1 MNKGIKLIIISVLL
15 AAVILLSVF
24 TPFLNKLGG
33 MLSHF
38 FTPVQSGITVAINK
52 TGEFFGSFGK
62 AAYLA
67 EQNRLLNEQ
76 INKMKTENSEAVRI
90 KKENDSLKE
99 LLNIKNGNYKENSEA
114 AIVIAKDAGNWFN
127 VFTVNKGSSKNVS
140 ENSAVINSKGLI
152 GRVTNSSSNSS
163 NVITIID
170 PNHSVS
176 GMISRT
182 GDLVQIDGELQLMK
196 DGLCKMTVITED
208 ADIMIGDTV
217 ETSGVGGIYPRGIMI
232 GIVKEFK
239 NNEEGTGQ
247 YAVVEPYV
255 DFQHIYE
262 VLIILPEQ
270 EVEEQ

>member
-1 MNKGIKLIIISVLL
+1 
-15 AAVILLSVF
+15 
-24 TPFLNKLGG
+24 
-33 MLSHF
+33 
-38 FTPVQSGITVAINK
+38 
-52 TGEFFGSFGK
+52 
-62 AAYLA
+62 
-67 EQNRLLNEQ
+67 
-76 INKMKTENSEAVRI
+76 
-90 KKENDSLKE
+90 
-99 LLNIKNGNYKENSEA
+99 
-114 AIVIAKDAGNWFN
+114 
-127 VFTVNKGSSKNVS
+127 
-140 ENSAVINSKGLI
+140 
-152 GRVTNSSSNSS
+152 
-163 NVITIID
+163 
-170 PNHSVS
+170 
-176 GMISRT
+176 MISRT

-262 VLIILPEQ
+262 VLIILSEQ

>member
-1 MNKGIKLIIISVLL
+1 MNKGIKFLIVAVILV
-15 AAVILLSVF
+15 AVILLSIF

-33 MLSHF
+33 VLSSCV
-38 FTPVQSGITVAINK
+38 TPVQSGITMALNK
-52 TGEFFGSFGK
+52 TSEFFGSFGK

-67 EQNRLLNEQ
+67 EQNKKLQDE
-76 INKMKTENSEAVRI
+76 IDKMKTENAEAVRV
-90 KKENDSLKE
+90 KKENESLKE
-99 LLNIKNGNYKENSEA
+99 LLNLKNTNYKSNSET
-114 AIVIAKDAGNWFN
+114 AIVIAKEAGNWFN
-127 VFTVNKGSSKNVS
+127 VFTVNKGKNDNIS
-140 ENSAVINSKGLI
+140 ENSAVVNSKGLI
-152 GRVTNSSSNSS
+152 GRVANSNSVSS

-182 GDLVQIDGELQLMK
+182 GDLVQVDGNLELMK
-196 DGLCKMTVITED
+196 DGLCKMTVITEE

-262 VLIILPEQ
+262 VLIVLPEQ
-270 EVEEQ
+270 GVNE

>member
-1 MNKGIKLIIISVLL
+1 MNKGIKYIFIIILLVVL
-15 AAVILLSVF
+15 ILLSVF
-24 TPFLNKLGG
+24 TPFLNKVGG
-33 MLSHF
+33 ALSYC
-38 FTPVQSGITVAINK
+38 FTPVQNVITITISK

-67 EQNRLLNEQ
+67 EQNKLLQEE
-76 INKMKTENSEAVRI
+76 INKMKAENAEAVRI
-90 KKENDSLKE
+90 KKENDSLRE
-99 LLNIKNGNYKENSEA
+99 LLNIDKNDYKNNAEA

-127 VFTVNKGSSKNVS
+127 VFTVNKGTSKNIN

-152 GRVTNSSSNSS
+152 GRVANSVANSS

-170 PNHSVS
+170 PSHSVS

-182 GDLVQIDGELQLMK
+182 GDLVQIDGDLQLMK
-196 DGLCKMTVITED
+196 DGLCRMTVITED

-247 YAVVEPYV
+247 YAILEPYV
-255 DFQHIYE
+255 DFQHLYE
-262 VLIILPEQ
+262 VLIVLPKQ
-270 EVEEQ
+270 EVNN